1 MEYTC
6 FQQRPTR
13 DTRRS
18 HSYWYVIP
26 KPVVAPEGLTTET
39 YLFKAIATEAK
50 TDPSLEKSEL
60 FNSQV
65 KVGFDGN
72 DAYIQ
77 GLSID
82 EPDLWVKASKNEA
95 GQYVIPANQY
105 MGVFE
110 IWGYTFQYFWTAVDA
125 EGNMVETVLDFDSE
139 KSQFSTAQTLVLNGE
154 ANTLDPYFTFTDVS
168 ITKLVEVAAT
178 PVTPTFENY
187 VFDKEQ
193 GYNYITLTIP
203 NTSTEGEVLLVDKLF
218 YTIWIVKDGQEKPY
232 IFTADLYSEDF
243 NEDMTEIP
251 YAHDG
256 YDVYGKGE
264 KIYFEDTP
272 EELATWSKVGVQTIY
287 YGGGE
292 RRTSEI
298 AWAEMATDI
307 QTVNADKNGKAVIY
321 NLNGQRVETVKKGLY
336 IVNGHK
342 VVVK

>member
-1 MEYTC
+1 MYLPIGIYLFSAKTN
-6 FQQRPTR
+6 QRHQKESFLLVR
-13 DTRRS
+13 DSQASCRSRRS
-18 HSYWYVIP
+18 DNRN
-26 KPVVAPEGLTTET
+26 
-39 YLFKAIATEAK
+39 LFI
-50 TDPSLEKSEL
+50 
-60 FNSQV
+60 
-65 KVGFDGN
+65 
-72 DAYIQ
+72 
-77 GLSID
+77 
-82 EPDLWVKASKNEA
+82 
-95 GQYVIPANQY
+95 
-105 MGVFE
+105 
-110 IWGYTFQYFWTAVDA
+110 
-125 EGNMVETVLDFDSE
+125 
-139 KSQFSTAQTLVLNGE
+139 
-154 ANTLDPYFTFTDVS
+154 
-168 ITKLVEVAAT
+168 
-178 PVTPTFENY
+178 
-187 VFDKEQ
+187 Q

-243 NEDMTEIP
+243 NEDVTEIP

-272 EELATWSKVGVQTIY
+272 GELATWSKVGVQTIY